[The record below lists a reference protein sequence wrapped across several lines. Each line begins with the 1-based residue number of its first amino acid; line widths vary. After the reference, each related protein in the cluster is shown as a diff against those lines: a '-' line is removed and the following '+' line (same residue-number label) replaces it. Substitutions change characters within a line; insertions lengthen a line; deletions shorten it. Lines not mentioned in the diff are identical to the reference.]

1 MPSFGYRPEKQHP
14 RVMRFLQNR
23 TRVVLS
29 AAFLVAM
36 SYFMLSPKGFVSRI
50 TIARDIGDKEA
61 RVIEL
66 RRRIGLL
73 EHERNRLRD
82 DQAAIEHVARE
93 VHGMIRPGEEVYR
106 VLPAGEAAESEK

>member
-1 MPSFGYRPEKQHP
+1 
-14 RVMRFLQNR
+14 MRFLQNR

-29 AAFLVAM
+29 TAFLVAL
-36 SYFMLSPKGFVSRI
+36 SYFTLSPKGFVSRI
-50 TIARDIGDKEA
+50 TISRDIGDKEE

-66 RRRIGLL
+66 HRTIGAL
-73 EHERNRLRD
+73 EHERDRLRD

-106 VLPAGEAAESEK
+106 VLPAGDGSGAEK